1 MMQAITSLYLPTL
14 NADIINNGIAK
25 GDTAYI
31 LRYGGYMLL
40 VAGLQTACAIGSGY
54 LAARAAMGMGRDVRG
69 ALFRKVEGFSQG
81 ELNLFG
87 TPSLITRN
95 TNDVQQIQMVT
106 NLGLTMLIFAPMM
119 GIGGMIM
126 AMRQDLGLS
135 WVLAVVVPVIGLLLW
150 LLLRT
155 AIPLFRSMQKKID
168 RINLVMRERLTG
180 VRVIRAFARDDFE
193 ARRFEEANVD
203 LSGVSLKVLR
213 LFTVVF
219 PTLFLIMNLA
229 TVGIMWFGAQR
240 IDSGEME
247 IGSLFAF
254 IMYVMHVLLSVMF
267 ATMMASFIPRASASG
282 ARIQEVLGTEPAISD
297 PERPSAPIT
306 PIIKPGRVEFDD
318 VEFRYPGAEAAI
330 LSRVSFT
337 ALPGKTTAIVGSTGS
352 GKSTLI
358 SLVPRLYDVTSGS
371 IKLDGRDIRE
381 MDRDELWKHI
391 GLVPQKAF
399 LFSGTVATNLR
410 FGDENAT
417 DEELWKALSVAQ
429 ATDFVQ
435 EMPGGLDEPI
445 LQSGANVSGG
455 QRQRLAIARA
465 LVKKA
470 DVYIFDDSLSAL
482 DFRTD
487 AQLRAALKREVA
499 DSTVIVV
506 AQRVSSIMHADQ
518 IIVLDEGTVAGIG
531 THQGLLDSCETYRE
545 IVYSQLSAEEAM

>member
-1 MMQAITSLYLPTL
+1 MQAITSLYLPTL

-330 LSRVSFT
+330 LS
-337 ALPGKTTAIVGSTGS
+337 K
-352 GKSTLI
+352 
-358 SLVPRLYDVTSGS
+358 
-371 IKLDGRDIRE
+371 
-381 MDRDELWKHI
+381 
-391 GLVPQKAF
+391 GLVH
-399 LFSGTVATNLR
+399 
-410 FGDENAT
+410 
-417 DEELWKALSVAQ
+417 
-429 ATDFVQ
+429 
-435 EMPGGLDEPI
+435 
-445 LQSGANVSGG
+445 
-455 QRQRLAIARA
+455 
-465 LVKKA
+465 
-470 DVYIFDDSLSAL
+470 
-482 DFRTD
+482 
-487 AQLRAALKREVA
+487 RAA
-499 DSTVIVV
+499 
-506 AQRVSSIMHADQ
+506 
-518 IIVLDEGTVAGIG
+518 G
-531 THQGLLDSCETYRE
+531 
-545 IVYSQLSAEEAM
+545 